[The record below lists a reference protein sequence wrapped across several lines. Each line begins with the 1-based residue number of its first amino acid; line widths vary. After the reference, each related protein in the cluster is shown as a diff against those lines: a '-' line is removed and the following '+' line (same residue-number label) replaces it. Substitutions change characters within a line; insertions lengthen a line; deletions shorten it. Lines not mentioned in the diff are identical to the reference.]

1 MFRLQAFIK
10 QDDKKNTDG
19 YFAVTH
25 IVVCT
30 NQYGTGDDH
39 CSKYNAFRAMVIT
52 RSTLLY
58 AQINTER
65 VMTIARNAL
74 YFEDYVLSIQY
85 FNQVIN
91 AKPYLYEPYFFR
103 GLAKINL
110 DDYQGA
116 ESDCDAAI
124 QRNPF
129 VVGAYQIRGLARI
142 RKNKFDEAIEDYK
155 TAIKYD
161 PENVVLWHNLSLC
174 HIQKEDYEAAKEDLG
189 TLLTI
194 APRYTR
200 AYLMRGEVSLKQNDT
215 IQAVRDFDKAIDM
228 DRYDPDGWGARAI
241 VRLQQGKYKEAEAD
255 LDQSIHLS
263 AKNAGNYINRALA
276 RFHQNNLRG
285 AMSDYDLALDI
296 DPNNFLGHY
305 NRGLLR
311 AQVGDDNRAIE
322 DFDFVLKMEP
332 DNMMATFNRG
342 LLRAQTGDYRGA
354 ISDYSKVIA
363 EYPNFM
369 AGYYQR
375 AEARKKIGDHKG
387 AEQDEFKIMKMQ
399 IDKRNGVSSGD
410 KKEGDDSKDVAD
422 NSSENS
428 NGDGGKTRKKSDKNM
443 ENYRKIVIA
452 DDSEADQRYK
462 SDYRGRVQD
471 RNVTIKLEPMY
482 ALTYYE
488 KLSDVKRIVH
498 YHKYIEELNH
508 SKLFPKPLRI
518 TNMEAPLTEEQVR
531 FHFALIDAHTS
542 DVVADEKNAK
552 KRFMRGLDFYLVQ
565 DFASSIDDFTK
576 SILLDDTF
584 FPAYFM
590 RALVRYKQLEYKK
603 AEATMSEGATSGTTE
618 MKKPEVT
625 AIDYEVVKNDLD
637 HVILL
642 APDFVY
648 GYYNRGN
655 VSSLLKDYRAA
666 LADYDKAIELS
677 PDFAEAY
684 FNRGLTHIFLGNNK
698 QGIADLSKAG
708 ELGIVSA
715 YNIIK
720 RFTDTRE

>member
-1 MFRLQAFIK
+1 MIK
-10 QDDKKNTDG
+10 KILT
-19 YFAVTH
+19 A
-25 IVVCT
+25 ILLLP
-30 NQYGTGDDH
+30 
-39 CSKYNAFRAMVIT
+39 
-52 RSTLLY
+52 TLLY

-142 RKNKFDEAIEDYK
+142 RQNKFDEAIEDYK

-215 IQAVRDFDKAIDM
+215 IQALRDFDKAIDM

-285 AMSDYDLALDI
+285 AMSDYDIALDI
-296 DPNNFLGHY
+296 DPNNFIGHY

-311 AQVGDDNRAIE
+311 AQVGDDNRAIQ
-322 DFDFVLKMEP
+322 DFNFVIEMEP
-332 DNMMATFNRG
+332 DNMMAIFNRG
-342 LLRAQTGDYRGA
+342 LLLDQTGDYKGA
-354 ISDYSKVIA
+354 IKDYSTVIN
-363 EYPNFM
+363 EYPNFLL
-369 AGYYQR
+369 GYQYR
-375 AEARKKIGDHKG
+375 AQARRKIGDVKG
-387 AEQDEFKIMKMQ
+387 ADADEFKVLKAQ
-399 IDKRNGVSSGD
+399 LDKQNGVD
-410 KKEGDDSKDVAD
+410 PNKQTAD
-422 NSSENS
+422 NTEN
-428 NGDGGKTRKKSDKNM
+428 NKTRKKSDKNM
-443 ENYRKIVIA
+443 NNYRKIVVA
-452 DDSEADQRYK
+452 DNEEGEEKYK

-471 RNVTIKLEPMY
+471 KNVNIVPQPMFV
-482 ALTYYE
+482 LTYYE
-488 KLSDVKRIVH
+488 KHDDVKRQVN
-498 YHKYIEELNH
+498 YYKFIETLNNQ
-508 SKLFPKPLRI
+508 KVLPGRLII
-518 TNMEAPLTEEQVR
+518 TNEEAPLTEEQATK
-531 FHFALIDAHTS
+531 HFASIDEQTAAI
-542 DVVADEKNAK
+542 VADPNDVN
-552 KRFMRGLDFYLVQ
+552 KRFARSLDFYLVQ
-565 DFASSIDDFTK
+565 DFASAIEDLNQAIIIEDH
-576 SILLDDTF
+576 F
-584 FPAYFM
+584 FPVYFN
-590 RALVRYKQLEYKK
+590 RALIRYKQLEYQKMEKEYDLK
-603 AEATMSEGATSGTTE
+603 ANPGEKSAVKA
-618 MKKPEVT
+618 
-625 AIDYEVVKNDLD
+625 ADYEMVKRDLD
-637 HVILL
+637 KVIEL

-648 GYYNRGN
+648 AYYNRGN
-655 VSSLLKDYRAA
+655 VLSILKDYRAA
-666 LADYDKAIELS
+666 IVDYDRAIQLD
-677 PDFAEAY
+677 PKFADAY
-684 FNRGLTHIFLGNNK
+684 FNRGLTHIFLGNNR
-698 QGIADLSKAG
+698 QGIQDLSKAG
-708 ELGIVSA
+708 ELGLFSA

-720 RFTDTRE
+720 RFTERKE